1 MTATEITEAA
11 PPAVRWPLADGHR
24 LRATLGAYGIT
35 WSLVCPHGTPTV
47 GSIGNAPE
55 CRIKH
60 NDQGEPIGLYPTCL
74 LLDGW
79 EGPDDSLHPIA
90 GGGVETTIAD
100 FPIAWQWPLED
111 WLHVYP
117 VAPDPA
123 GPLNPDRIRYAGLSP
138 IRLRDV
144 ALQLLGERDAAD
156 DERDRAR
163 RTAVALEQQVDLLTK
178 LIGHTAAVMAHN
190 GQPGAAT
197 ELTRRA
203 EAITDPDATED
214 PAAFL
219 DRLDAELADIGM
231 TDDAYP
237 PLGVTPT
244 SRQAGWRPL
253 DAPSPYPATGRRPS
267 RCPDDEVVDP
277 EATA

>member
-24 LRATLGAYGIT
+24 VRATLGRHGIA

-55 CRIKH
+55 CRVKH
-60 NDQGEPIGLYPTCL
+60 NDEGEPIGLYPTCL
-74 LLDGW
+74 LIDGW
-79 EGPDDSLHPIA
+79 DAEETLRTLA
-90 GGGVETTIAD
+90 GGGVEATLAD
-100 FPIAWQWPLED
+100 FPVAWQWPLD
-111 WLHVYP
+111 DGLYVYP

-138 IRLRDV
+138 IRLRDA

-178 LIGHTAAVMAHN
+178 LIGRTAAVMAAT
-190 GQPGAAT
+190 GSPGAAT

-203 EAITDPDATED
+203 EGITNPDITED
-214 PAAFL
+214 TAAFL
-219 DRLDAELADIGM
+219 DRLDAELAALGPA
-231 TDDAYP
+231 DDP
-237 PLGVTPT
+237 VCPQGVPGCDCET
-244 SRQAGWRPL
+244 GY
-253 DAPSPYPATGRRPS
+253 DA
-267 RCPDDEVVDP
+267 
-277 EATA
+277 

>member
-11 PPAVRWPLADGHR
+11 PPTVRWPLADGHR
-24 LRATLGAYGIT
+24 LRATLDQHGIA
-35 WSLVCPHGTPTV
+35 WDLVCPHGTPTE
-47 GSIGNAPE
+47 GNLASAPR
-55 CRIKH
+55 CRVVH
-60 NDQGEPIGLYPTCL
+60 TEDGEPEALHPTCL

-90 GGGVETTIAD
+90 GGGVEVTLAD
-100 FPIAWQWPLED
+100 FPVAWQWPLED
-111 WLHVYP
+111 WLHIYP
-117 VAPDPA
+117 TELDAADGITA
-123 GPLNPDRIRYAGLSP
+123 DRIRYAGMPP
-138 IRLRDV
+138 IRLRDA

-190 GQPGAAT
+190 GLPGAAT

-214 PAAFL
+214 AAAFL
-219 DRLDAELADIGM
+219 DRLDAELADL
-231 TDDAYP
+231 A
-237 PLGVTPT
+237 
-244 SRQAGWRPL
+244 
-253 DAPSPYPATGRRPS
+253 
-267 RCPDDEVVDP
+267 PDDPVCPQGVPGCDCEVD
-277 EATA
+277 EA